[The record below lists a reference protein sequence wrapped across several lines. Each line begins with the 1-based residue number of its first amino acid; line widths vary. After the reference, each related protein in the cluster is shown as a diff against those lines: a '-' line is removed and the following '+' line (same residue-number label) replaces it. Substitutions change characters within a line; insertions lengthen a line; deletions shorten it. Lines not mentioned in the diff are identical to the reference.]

1 MNNQTKG
8 LLITT
13 LGVLF
18 VIPDALF
25 VRIIEADTLTISFW
39 RNFLTGA
46 FTLVGL
52 FFIYGTK
59 TPQKIVNTGK
69 YGLIYAGF
77 TGFSSILFV
86 SAVANTSV
94 ANVVFIIASMP
105 IFAAIVSWFWLGERI
120 SKRMVWTIILVALG
134 LSVIAFGSGSNPK
147 AHWTGDVMAL
157 GIASSF
163 AVGLTAARKAKAIS
177 MVPAI
182 PIAYIGAALAVLP
195 FTSPMDIIPSQWGLV
210 VLHGGFF
217 ILIST
222 TFLAL
227 GPRYIPSAEVALL
240 ILLESVLSPL
250 LVWYFIG
257 EEPGNWALLGGAIVI
272 SVLFVSNLIVLMRK
286 RPAKS

>member
-1 MNNQTKG
+1 MNNQAKG

-18 VIPDALF
+18 VVPDALF
-25 VRIIEADTLTISFW
+25 VRLIEADALTISFW
-39 RNFLTGA
+39 RNFLTGL
-46 FTLVGL
+46 FTLIGL
-52 FFIYGTK
+52 FAIYGTK
-59 TPQKIVNTGK
+59 TVPMIKGTGK
-69 YGLIYAGF
+69 NGLIYAGF

-86 SAVANTSV
+86 LAVSNTSV

-105 IFAAIVSWFWLGERI
+105 IFAAIFSWFWLNESI
-120 SKRMVWTIILVALG
+120 SKRMIWTIVLVALG
-134 LSVIAFGSGSNPK
+134 LSVIAFGSSNSTT
-147 AHWTGDVMAL
+147 AHWTGDLMAL
-157 GIASSF
+157 GLAASF
-163 AVGLTAARKAKAIS
+163 AVGLTAARKARAIS

-195 FTSPMDIIPSQWGLV
+195 FTSPLDIIPSQWGLIL
-210 VLHGGFF
+210 LHGGFF

-250 LVWYFIG
+250 LVWFAIG
-257 EEPGNWALLGGAIVI
+257 EESGNWAIIGGAIVI
-272 SVLFVSNLIVLMRK
+272 SVLFASNMIVLLRK
-286 RPAKS
+286 RPG

>member
-18 VIPDALF
+18 VVPDALF
-25 VRIIEADTLTISFW
+25 VRLIDADALTISFW

-46 FTLVGL
+46 VTLVGL
-52 FFIYGTK
+52 FAIYRTK
-59 TPQKIVNTGK
+59 TISMIKSTGK
-69 YGLIYAGF
+69 NGMIYAVF
-77 TGFSSILFV
+77 TGLSSILFV
-86 SAVANTSV
+86 TAISNTSV
-94 ANVVFIIASMP
+94 ANVVFILASMP
-105 IFAAIVSWFWLGERI
+105 IFAALFSWFWLDERI
-120 SKRMVWTIILVALG
+120 SKRMVWTILLVALG
-134 LSVIAFGSGSNPK
+134 LSVIAFGSSTNAN
-147 AHWTGDVMAL
+147 AHWTGDLMAL
-157 GIASSF
+157 GVASSF

-195 FTSPMDIIPSQWGLV
+195 FTAPLEIIPSQWVLV
-210 VLHGGFF
+210 AMHGGLF

-250 LVWYFIG
+250 LVWFIIG
-257 EEPGNWALLGGAIVI
+257 EEPGQWAIIGGAIVI
-272 SVLFVSNLIVLMRK
+272 SVLFASNMIVLLRK
-286 RPAKS
+286 RS

>member
-25 VRIIEADTLTISFW
+25 VRLIDADALTISFW

-46 FTLVGL
+46 VTLIGL
-52 FFIYGTK
+52 CAIYGTK
-59 TPQKIVNTGK
+59 TASKIKSTGRS
-69 YGLIYAGF
+69 GLIYAVF
-77 TGFSSILFV
+77 TGLSSILFV
-86 SAVANTSV
+86 TAVSNTSV
-94 ANVVFIIASMP
+94 ANVVFILASMP
-105 IFAAIVSWFWLGERI
+105 IFAALFSWFWLGERI
-120 SKRMVWTIILVALG
+120 SKRMVWTIVLVALG
-134 LSVIAFGSGSNPK
+134 LSVIAFGSSTNAN
-147 AHWTGDVMAL
+147 AHWTGDLMAL
-157 GIASSF
+157 GVASSF

-195 FTSPMDIIPSQWGLV
+195 FAAPLDIIPSQWGLV
-210 VLHGGFF
+210 AMHGGLF

-250 LVWYFIG
+250 LVWLVIG
-257 EEPGNWALLGGAIVI
+257 EEPGQWAIIGGAIVI
-272 SVLFVSNLIVLMRK
+272 SVLFASNMIVLLRK
-286 RPAKS
+286 RPN

>member
-18 VIPDALF
+18 VVPDALF
-25 VRIIEADTLTISFW
+25 VRLIEADGLTISFW

-46 FTLVGL
+46 FTLIGL

-59 TPQKIVNTGK
+59 TPQKIKSTGK
-69 YGLIYAGF
+69 YGLIFAGF

-86 SAVANTSV
+86 MAVTNTSV
-94 ANVVFIIASMP
+94 ANVVFILASMP
-105 IFAAIVSWFWLGERI
+105 IFAAIFSWLWLGERI
-120 SKRMVWTIILVALG
+120 SKRMTWTIVLVALG
-134 LSVIAFGSGSNPK
+134 LSVIAFGSGSNAN
-147 AHWTGDVMAL
+147 AHWTGDLMAL

-182 PIAYIGAALAVLP
+182 PIAYIGAALVVLP
-195 FTSPMDIIPSQWGLV
+195 FISPLDIIPSQWGLI

-250 LVWYFIG
+250 LVWFFIG

-272 SVLFVSNLIVLMRK
+272 SVLFISNLIVLMRK
-286 RPAKS
+286 RPAKI

>member
-1 MNNQTKG
+1 MNDQTKG

-18 VIPDALF
+18 VVPDALF
-25 VRIIEADTLTISFW
+25 VRLIEADALTISFW

-52 FFIYGTK
+52 FAIYGTK
-59 TPQKIVNTGK
+59 TLPKIRNTGK

-86 SAVANTSV
+86 LAVSNTSV

-105 IFAAIVSWFWLGERI
+105 IFAAIYSWFWLGERL
-120 SKRMVWTIILVALG
+120 SQRMVWTIILVALG
-134 LSVIAFGSGSNPK
+134 LFVITLGSGSDEQ
-147 AHWTGDVMAL
+147 AHWTGDLMAL
-157 GIASSF
+157 CLAASF

-182 PIAYIGAALAVLP
+182 PIGYIGAALIVLP
-195 FTSPMDIIPSQWGLV
+195 FISPLDILPSQWALV
-210 VLHGGFF
+210 ALHGGFF

-222 TFLAL
+222 SFLAL

-250 LVWYFIG
+250 LVWVAIG
-257 EEPGNWALLGGAIVI
+257 EEPGNWALIGGAIVI
-272 SVLFVSNLIVLMRK
+272 SVLFISNMIVLMRK
-286 RPAKS
+286 RPA

>member
-18 VIPDALF
+18 VVPDALF
-25 VRIIEADTLTISFW
+25 VRLIEADALTISFW
-39 RNFLTGA
+39 RNFLAGA
-46 FTLVGL
+46 FTLIGL
-52 FFIYGTK
+52 FALYGTK
-59 TPQKIVNTGK
+59 TLPKIKQTGK
-69 YGLIYAGF
+69 NGLIYAGF

-86 SAVANTSV
+86 LAVSNTSV

-105 IFAAIVSWFWLGERI
+105 IFAAIFSWFWLGERI
-120 SKRMVWTIILVALG
+120 SKRMVWTILLVALG
-134 LSVIAFGSGSNPK
+134 LSVITFGSKSNAN
-147 AHWTGDVMAL
+147 AHWTGDLMAL
-157 GIASSF
+157 CLAASF

-195 FTSPMDIIPSQWGLV
+195 FISPLDIMPSQWWLV
-210 VLHGGFF
+210 ALHGGFF
-217 ILIST
+217 ILISS

-250 LVWYFIG
+250 LVWLAIG
-257 EEPGNWALLGGAIVI
+257 EEPGSWALIGGAIVI
-272 SVLFVSNLIVLMRK
+272 SVLFASNMIVLMRK
-286 RPAKS
+286 RPA

>member
-8 LLITT
+8 LLITS

-18 VIPDALF
+18 VVPDALF
-25 VRIIEADTLTISFW
+25 VRLIDADTLTISFW

-46 FTLVGL
+46 ITLIGL
-52 FFIYGTK
+52 FAIYGTS
-59 TPQKIVNTGK
+59 TPSKIKGVGR
-69 YGLIYAGF
+69 YGLIYGVF
-77 TGFSSILFV
+77 TGISSLLFV
-86 SAVANTSV
+86 SAVENTSV

-105 IFAAIVSWFWLGERI
+105 IFAAIFSWFWMGERI
-120 SKRMVWTIILVALG
+120 SKRMVWTILLVAIG
-134 LSVIAFGSGSNPK
+134 LSLITLGSDSGTNASWVGDLMAVGVAAF
-147 AHWTGDVMAL
+147 
-157 GIASSF
+157 F

-182 PIAYIGAALAVLP
+182 PIAYIGAALVILP
-195 FTSPMDIIPSQWGLV
+195 FTQPFDVIPSQWWLV
-210 VLHGGFF
+210 GLHGGVF

-250 LVWYFIG
+250 LVWFFIG
-257 EEPGNWALLGGAIVI
+257 EEPGRWALIGGAIVI
-272 SVLFVSNLIVLMRK
+272 SVLFVSNLIVLSRK
-286 RPAKS
+286 KT

>member
-18 VIPDALF
+18 VVPDALF
-25 VRIIEADTLTISFW
+25 VRLIDAETLTIAFW

-46 FTLVGL
+46 FTLIGL
-52 FFIYGTK
+52 IAIYRTK
-59 TPQKIVNTGK
+59 TLSKIKGTGK
-69 YGLIYAGF
+69 SGLIYAGF

-86 SAVANTSV
+86 SAVSNTSV
-94 ANVVFIIASMP
+94 ANVVFILASMP
-105 IFAAIVSWFWLGERI
+105 IFAALFSWLWLGECI
-120 SKRMVWTIILVALG
+120 SKRMVWTIILVAFG
-134 LSVIAFGSGSNPK
+134 LSVIAFGSNISAN
-147 AHWTGDVMAL
+147 AHWTGDLMAF
-157 GIASSF
+157 GTAASF
-163 AVGLTAARKAKAIS
+163 AVGLTAARKAKGTS

-182 PIAYIGAALAVLP
+182 PIAYIGAALVVLP
-195 FTSPMDIIPSQWGLV
+195 FTSPLEIIPSQWGFV
-210 VLHGGFF
+210 VLHGGVF

-250 LVWYFIG
+250 LVWFAIG
-257 EEPGNWALLGGAIVI
+257 EEPGKWAIVGGAIVI
-272 SVLFVSNLIVLMRK
+272 SVLFASNMIALLRK
-286 RPAKS
+286 RPI